1 MARGLRPGGGAVPMS
16 AIPANLARVPNLL
29 ASRIALGGIQGTNRE
44 LLLLQVRLAS
54 GKEFSRPSENAIG
67 ASTVTVLE
75 DAIERRDQR
84 IRNLSQADATLGALD
99 AALAD
104 VADILQEAKGIGL
117 SQIGVGSD
125 EATRRNQAT
134 VIDSMLGSLTSIAN
148 RDLRGIHVFG
158 GDAHATAPFS
168 GLLGGLRY
176 TGTGLGMRAD
186 LGLASDIRVTMSGEQ
201 AFGALS
207 GRVKGD
213 RDLDPSLTLSTR
225 LSSLAGANGN
235 GVRAGSIEVEVNGTV
250 STVDLSDADSVG
262 DVVNRIS
269 AAIQATDPGASVA
282 IDPASGDR
290 IAITPSAATTVIIR
304 DSNSTTT
311 AGDLGLSGTYPGG
324 ATTTGLD
331 LNPRITELTRL
342 DSLSGM
348 TLPLG
353 EIVIRN
359 GGQARRFDLS
369 TYTTVQ
375 DFQNAVVA
383 SGIGVRVEI
392 AEDGTRL
399 NVRNEL
405 SGATMSVEELG
416 GTTATELGI
425 RSFAGSTLL
434 SDFNEGRGVRQADGA
449 IDPITGLPDPA
460 ADRDLRI
467 TLKDG
472 RAFEVE
478 FEGDLTVQDALDSI
492 NAAAAAAGIAPAEFT
507 AALASTGNGIEL
519 SDATTGTTTLVE
531 DINNS
536 SAATDLGIAGS
547 TSTATLSGTD
557 RATVAVDSVFS
568 HLMAL
573 RDALL
578 ANDERGIEFATERL
592 EADLGR
598 ATEARADVGVRSR
611 RLAEA
616 TAREEE
622 LGIQD
627 MALRS
632 SIQDLDFTAAAT
644 RFASLQQ
651 QLEAGLAGA
660 SRAVNL
666 SLLDFLR

>member
-1 MARGLRPGGGAVPMS
+1 MS

-225 LSSLAGANGN
+225 LSSLNGANGN

-269 AAIQATDPGASVA
+269 AAIQATDPGATVA
-282 IDPASGDR
+282 IDPVSGDR

-434 SDFNEGRGVRQADGA
+434 SDFNEGRGIRQADGA

-478 FEGDLTVQDALDSI
+478 LEGDLTVQDALDSI
-492 NAAAAAAGIAPAEFT
+492 NAAAAAAGVTPAEFT
-507 AALASTGNGIEL
+507 AALTSTGNGIEL

-547 TSTATLSGTD
+547 TNTATLSGTD

>member
-1 MARGLRPGGGAVPMS
+1 MS

-225 LSSLAGANGN
+225 LSSLNGAYGN

-262 DVVNRIS
+262 DIVNRIS
-269 AAIQATDPGASVA
+269 AAIQATDPGATVA

-434 SDFNEGRGVRQADGA
+434 SDFNEGRGIRQADGA
-449 IDPITGLPDPA
+449 IDPTTGLPDPA

-478 FEGDLTVQDALDSI
+478 LEGDLTVQDALDSI
-492 NAAAAAAGIAPAEFT
+492 NAAAAAAGVTPAEFT

-519 SDATTGTTTLVE
+519 SDATTGTNTLVE

-547 TSTATLSGTD
+547 TNTATLSGTD

>member
-1 MARGLRPGGGAVPMS
+1 MS

-67 ASTVTVLE
+67 ASTVTVL
-75 DAIERRDQR
+75 DDVIERRDQR
-84 IRNLSQADATLGALD
+84 IRNLSQADATLNSLD

-104 VADILQEAKGIGL
+104 VSDILQEAKGIGL

-125 EATRRNQAT
+125 EATRRNQAA

-148 RDLRGIHVFG
+148 RDIRGIHIFG
-158 GDAHATAPFS
+158 GDAHAKAPFTS
-168 GLLGGLRY
+168 LLSGLRY
-176 TGTGLGMRAD
+176 TGTGAGMRAD
-186 LGLASDIRVTMSGEQ
+186 LGLASDIRVTMGGEQ

-213 RDLDPSLTLSTR
+213 RDLDPSMTTGTR
-225 LSSLAGANGN
+225 LADLRGANGN
-235 GVRAGSIEVEVNGTV
+235 GVRAGTIEVEVNGTV
-250 STVDLSDADSVG
+250 TSVDLSDADNVG
-262 DVVNRIS
+262 DVLNRI
-269 AAIQATDPGASVA
+269 ATAIQATDPGATVA
-282 IDPASGDR
+282 IDAASGDR
-290 IAITPSAATTVIIR
+290 LAITPTVGNTVVIR

-311 AGDLGLSGTYPGG
+311 AGDLGLAGTYTGG

-331 LNPRITELTRL
+331 LDPKMTELTRL

-359 GGQARRFDLS
+359 GGQARRFDLA
-369 TYTTVQ
+369 TFDTVQ
-375 DFQNAVVA
+375 DFQNAVAA

-392 AEDGTRL
+392 SDDATRL

-405 SGATMSVEELG
+405 SGASMSVEELS

-434 SDFNEGRGVRQADGA
+434 TDFNDGRGVRQADGA
-449 IDPITGLPDPA
+449 IDATTGLPDPA

-478 FEGDLTVQDALDSI
+478 IDGDLTVEDVLDSI
-492 NAAAAAAGIAPAEFT
+492 NNAAAAAGITPAEFT

-519 SDATTGTTTLVE
+519 TDTTTGTTTLVE

-536 SAATDLGIAGS
+536 NTATDLGIVGS
-547 TSTATLSGTD
+547 TNAATLSGTD
-557 RATVAVDSVFS
+557 RATVAVDSVFA
-568 HLMAL
+568 HLMSL
-573 RDALL
+573 REALL
-578 ANDERGIEFATERL
+578 ANDERGIEFATEKL

>member
-1 MARGLRPGGGAVPMS
+1 MS

-467 TLKDG
+467 TLTDG

-507 AALASTGNGIEL
+507 AALASAGNGIEL

>member
-1 MARGLRPGGGAVPMS
+1 MS

-54 GKEFSRPSENAIG
+54 GKEFTRPSENAIG
-67 ASTVTVLE
+67 ASTVTVL
-75 DAIERRDQR
+75 DDVIERREQR
-84 IRNLSQADATLGALD
+84 IRNLSQADATLNSLD

-104 VADILQEAKGIGL
+104 VSDILQEAKGIGL

-125 EATRRNQAT
+125 EATRRNQAA

-148 RDLRGIHVFG
+148 RDIRGIHIFG
-158 GDAHATAPFS
+158 GDAHAKAPFTS
-168 GLLGGLRY
+168 LLSGLRY
-176 TGTGLGMRAD
+176 AGTGAGMRAD
-186 LGLASDIRVTMSGEQ
+186 LGLASDIRVTMGGEQ

-213 RDLDPSLTLSTR
+213 RDLDPSMTTATR
-225 LSSLAGANGN
+225 LADLRGANGN
-235 GVRAGSIEVEVNGTV
+235 GVRAGTIEVEVNGTV
-250 STVDLSDADSVG
+250 ASVDLSDADSIG
-262 DVVNRIS
+262 DVITRVS
-269 AAIQATDPGASVA
+269 AAIQATDPGATVT
-282 IDPASGDR
+282 IDPTSGDR
-290 IAITPSAATTVIIR
+290 LAITPSAGNTVVIR
-304 DSNSTTT
+304 DSNSMTT
-311 AGDLGLSGTYPGG
+311 AGDLGLAGTYAGG

-331 LNPRITELTRL
+331 LNPKITELTAL
-342 DSLSGM
+342 TSLSGM

-359 GGQARRFDLS
+359 GGQARRFDLA
-369 TYTTVQ
+369 TFDTVQ
-375 DFQNAVVA
+375 DFQNAVAA

-392 AEDGTRL
+392 SDDATRL

-405 SGATMSVEELG
+405 SGASMSVEELS

-434 SDFNEGRGVRQADGA
+434 ADFNDGRGVRQADGA
-449 IDPITGLPDPA
+449 IDATTGLPDPA
-460 ADRDLRI
+460 ADRDMRI

-472 RAFEVE
+472 RTFEVE
-478 FEGDLTVQDALDSI
+478 IDGDLTVEDVLDSI
-492 NAAAAAAGIAPAEFT
+492 NNAAAAAGITPVEFT
-507 AALASTGNGIEL
+507 AALASTGNGIEIT
-519 SDATTGTTTLVE
+519 DTTVGTTTRIE

-536 SAATDLGIAGS
+536 NTATDLGIAG
-547 TSTATLSGTD
+547 TTNTATLSGSD
-557 RATVAVDSVFS
+557 RATVAVDSVFA
-568 HLMAL
+568 HLMSL
-573 RDALL
+573 REALL
-578 ANDERGIEFATERL
+578 ANDERGIEFATEKL

>member
-1 MARGLRPGGGAVPMS
+1 M
-16 AIPANLARVPNLL
+16 
-29 ASRIALGGIQGTNRE
+29 
-44 LLLLQVRLAS
+44 
-54 GKEFSRPSENAIG
+54 
-67 ASTVTVLE
+67 
-75 DAIERRDQR
+75 
-84 IRNLSQADATLGALD
+84 
-99 AALAD
+99 
-104 VADILQEAKGIGL
+104 
-117 SQIGVGSD
+117 
-125 EATRRNQAT
+125 
-134 VIDSMLGSLTSIAN
+134 
-148 RDLRGIHVFG
+148 
-158 GDAHATAPFS
+158 
-168 GLLGGLRY
+168 
-176 TGTGLGMRAD
+176 
-186 LGLASDIRVTMSGEQ
+186 
-201 AFGALS
+201 
-207 GRVKGD
+207 
-213 RDLDPSLTLSTR
+213 
-225 LSSLAGANGN
+225 
-235 GVRAGSIEVEVNGTV
+235 

-557 RATVAVDSVFS
+557 RAPVAVDSVFS

>member
-1 MARGLRPGGGAVPMS
+1 MS

-84 IRNLSQADATLGALD
+84 VRNLTQADATLGALD

-104 VADILQEAKGIGL
+104 VTDILQEAKGIGL

-125 EATRRNQAT
+125 QATRRNQAT

-158 GDAHATAPFS
+158 GDAHASAPFS

-213 RDLDPSLTLSTR
+213 RDLDPALTLSTR
-225 LSSLAGANGN
+225 LSDLNGANGS

-262 DVVNRIS
+262 DVINRIA
-269 AAIQATDPGASVA
+269 AAIQATDPGATVA

-290 IAITPSAATTVIIR
+290 LSITPSVATTVVIR

-324 ATTTGLD
+324 ASTTGLD
-331 LNPRITELTRL
+331 LNPRLTELTRL

-353 EIVIRN
+353 EVVIRN

-375 DFQNAVVA
+375 DFQNAVAA

-416 GTTATELGI
+416 GSTATELGI

-434 SDFNEGRGVRQADGA
+434 ADFNEGRGIRQADGA

-472 RAFEVE
+472 RSFEVE
-478 FEGDLTVQDALDSI
+478 LEGDLTVQDALDSI
-492 NAAAAAAGIAPAEFT
+492 NAAAAAAGLTPAEFT

-519 SDATTGTTTLVE
+519 SDTTIGTTTRIE

-536 SAATDLGIAGS
+536 NAATDLGIAGS
-547 TSTATLSGTD
+547 TNTATLSGTD

-578 ANDERGIEFATERL
+578 ADDERGIEFATERL

>member
-1 MARGLRPGGGAVPMS
+1 MS

-67 ASTVTVLE
+67 ASTVTVL
-75 DAIERRDQR
+75 DDVIERRDQR
-84 IRNLSQADATLGALD
+84 IRNLSQADATLNSLD

-104 VADILQEAKGIGL
+104 VSDILQEAKGIGL

-125 EATRRNQAT
+125 EATRRNQAA

-148 RDLRGIHVFG
+148 RDIRGIHIFG
-158 GDAHATAPFS
+158 GDAHANAPFTS
-168 GLLGGLRY
+168 LLSGLRY
-176 TGTGLGMRAD
+176 TGTGAGMRAD
-186 LGLASDIRVTMSGEQ
+186 LGLASDIRVTMGGEQ

-213 RDLDPSLTLSTR
+213 RDLDPSMTTATR
-225 LSSLAGANGN
+225 LADLRGANGN
-235 GVRAGSIEVEVNGTV
+235 GVRAGTIEVEVNGTV
-250 STVDLSDADSVG
+250 TSVDLSDADNVG
-262 DVVNRIS
+262 DVLNRI
-269 AAIQATDPGASVA
+269 ATAIQATDPGATVA
-282 IDPASGDR
+282 IDAANGDR
-290 IAITPSAATTVIIR
+290 LAITPTVGNTVVIR

-311 AGDLGLSGTYPGG
+311 AGDLGLAGTYAGG

-331 LNPRITELTRL
+331 LDPKMTELTRL
-342 DSLSGM
+342 DSLSGT

-359 GGQARRFDLS
+359 GGQARRFDLA
-369 TYTTVQ
+369 TFDTVQ
-375 DFQNAVVA
+375 DFQNAVAA

-392 AEDGTRL
+392 SEDATRL

-405 SGATMSVEELG
+405 SGALMSVEELG
-416 GTTATELGI
+416 GTTAAELGI

-434 SDFNEGRGVRQADGA
+434 ADFNEGRGVRQADGA
-449 IDPITGLPDPA
+449 IDATTGLPDPA
-460 ADRDLRI
+460 ADRDMRI

-478 FEGDLTVQDALDSI
+478 IDGDLTVEDVLDSI
-492 NAAAAAAGIAPAEFT
+492 NNAAAAAGITPAEFT

-519 SDATTGTTTLVE
+519 TDTTTGTTTLVE

-536 SAATDLGIAGS
+536 NTATDLGIAGS
-547 TSTATLSGTD
+547 TNAATLSGTD
-557 RATVAVDSVFS
+557 RATVAVDSVFA
-568 HLMAL
+568 HLMSL
-573 RDALL
+573 REALL
-578 ANDERGIEFATERL
+578 ANDERGIEFATEKL

>member
-225 LSSLAGANGN
+225 LSSLDGANGN

-262 DVVNRIS
+262 DIVNRIS
-269 AAIQATDPGASVA
+269 AAIQATDPGATVA

>member
-1 MARGLRPGGGAVPMS
+1 MS

-84 IRNLSQADATLGALD
+84 VRNLSQADATLGALD

-104 VADILQEAKGIGL
+104 VTDILQEAKGIGL

-148 RDLRGIHVFG
+148 RELRGIHVFG
-158 GDAHATAPFS
+158 GDAHASVPFS

-176 TGTGLGMRAD
+176 TGSGLGMRAD
-186 LGLASDIRVTMSGEQ
+186 LGLASDIRITMSGEQ

-225 LSSLAGANGN
+225 LSDLRGANGG
-235 GVRAGSIEVEVNGTV
+235 GVRAGSVEVEVNGTV
-250 STVDLSDADSVG
+250 STVDLSDADSIG
-262 DVVNRIS
+262 DVVNRI
-269 AAIQATDPGASVA
+269 AAAVQATDPGATVA
-282 IDPASGDR
+282 IDPTTGDR
-290 IAITPSAATTVIIR
+290 IAITPTGANTVVIR

-311 AGDLGLSGTYPGG
+311 AGDLGLAGTYPGG

-331 LNPRITELTRL
+331 LNPRLTELTRL

-369 TYTTVQ
+369 TYATVQ

-392 AEDGTRL
+392 SEDGTRF

-434 SDFNEGRGVRQADGA
+434 ADFNEGRGVRQADGA
-449 IDPITGLPDPA
+449 IDPTTGLPDPA

-472 RAFEVE
+472 RSFEVE
-478 FEGDLTVQDALDSI
+478 LDGDLTVQDALDSI
-492 NAAAAAAGIAPAEFT
+492 NAAATAAGLAPAEFQ
-507 AALASTGNGIEL
+507 ASLASTGNGIEIT
-519 SDATTGTTTLVE
+519 DGTTGTTTLVE
-531 DINNS
+531 DINTS

-547 TSTATLSGTD
+547 TTTATLSGSD

-578 ANDERGIEFATERL
+578 ADDQRGIEFATGRL

-660 SRAVNL
+660 SRAVNM